1 MNVAKI
7 RIKKLIPCDLCCSV
21 CASSLIVDFHYSNLS
36 EQENANHTILL
47 DLRYKYNY
55 MRFSSKNNSWWQ
67 DKR

>member
-1 MNVAKI
+1 M
-7 RIKKLIPCDLCCSV
+7 

-36 EQENANHTILL
+36 EQENANYTILL
-47 DLRYKYNY
+47 DLRYKYNG